1 MFITTEKML
10 YAQLCTV
17 ADVPIFMQNWWLDA
31 VCTEGWSVVVSLNE
45 KGDIEAALTFA
56 TRQKLGFKT
65 LSEPVLTP
73 FCGVWFRQKTF
84 KRRHEAIFYEKKHLQ
99 KLIEQ
104 LPSAHRYSFR
114 LHVSLKDWQPFF
126 WAGWQQE
133 TRYTYRLNI
142 ENLATVFENFN
153 ENTKRNIRKSA
164 QNFTIESGDNFDKF
178 LEINALTYKRQQIK
192 NPISLQTW
200 QSVEQVL
207 TEKNARSIFFAKN
220 TEGSYEAAVYVIFD
234 NSTAYYLA
242 GGSTELGRSK
252 GAMHGLLW
260 QAIQEAAARGCRVFD
275 FEGSMLQGVEPFFRG
290 FGGELTPY
298 FRVFKYSNRF
308 LKYLFQ

>member
-1 MFITTEKML
+1 MTTEKTL
-10 YAQLCTV
+10 YAQLCTDT
-17 ADVPIFMQNWWLDA
+17 DVPIFTQNWWLDA

-56 TRQKLGFKT
+56 TRQKFGFKT
-65 LSEPVLTP
+65 LSEPILTP

-99 KLIEQ
+99 KLIQQ

-114 LHVSLKDWQPFF
+114 LHVSLKDWQPFY

-142 ENLATVFENFN
+142 ENLTTVFENFN

-164 QNFTIESGDNFDKF
+164 QNFTIDNGDNFDKF
-178 LEINALTYKRQQIK
+178 LEINALTYQRQQIK
-192 NPISLQTW
+192 NPIPVQTW

-207 TEKNARSIFFAKN
+207 AEKNARSILFAKN
-220 TEGSYEAAVYVIFD
+220 TEGSSEAAIYVIFD

-260 QAIQEAAARGCRVFD
+260 QAIQEAAAHGCTVFD

-308 LKYLFQ
+308 LKHLFQ

>member
-1 MFITTEKML
+1 MTTEKTL
-10 YAQLCTV
+10 YAQLCT
-17 ADVPIFMQNWWLDA
+17 ATDVPIFMQNWWLDA

-45 KGDIEAALTFA
+45 KGDIEAVLTFA
-56 TRQKLGFKT
+56 RRQKFGFKT

-99 KLIEQ
+99 KLIEK

-114 LHVSLKDWQPFF
+114 LHVSLKDWQPFY

-142 ENLATVFENFN
+142 ENLTTVFENFN

-164 QNFTIESGDNFDKF
+164 QNFTIESNDNFDKC
-178 LEINALTYKRQQIK
+178 LEINGLTYQRQQIK
-192 NPISLQTW
+192 NPIPSQTW

-207 TEKNARSIFFAKN
+207 SEKNARSIFFAKN
-220 TEGSYEAAVYVIFD
+220 TEGSSEAVVYVVFD
-234 NSTAYYLA
+234 NSTTYYLA

-260 QAIQEAAARGCRVFD
+260 QAIQEAAARGCTVFD

>member
-1 MFITTEKML
+1 MTTEKTL
-10 YAQLCTV
+10 YSQLCTT

-31 VCTEGWSVVVSLNE
+31 ICTEGWSVVLSLNE

-164 QNFTIESGDNFDKF
+164 QNFTIDNGDNFDKF
-178 LEINALTYKRQQIK
+178 LEINALTYQRQQIR
-192 NPISLQTW
+192 NPIFPQTW

-207 TEKNARSIFFAKN
+207 KEKNARSILLAKN
-220 TEGSYEAAVYVIFD
+220 TEGSSEAAVYVVFD

-260 QAIQEAAARGCRVFD
+260 QAIQEAAARGCTVFD

-308 LKYLFQ
+308 LKHLFQ